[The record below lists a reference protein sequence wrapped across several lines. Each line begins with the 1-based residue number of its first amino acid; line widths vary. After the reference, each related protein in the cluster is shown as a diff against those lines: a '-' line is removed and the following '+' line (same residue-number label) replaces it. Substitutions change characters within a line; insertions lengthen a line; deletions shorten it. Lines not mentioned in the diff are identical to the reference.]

1 MKKYLLRKGSL
12 LLLLLLGLTAC
23 GGGETYASLAEVR
36 EDIAFYDAEILKEVA
51 FDDYIVFFV
60 AEEQEQSEDLDMDA
74 SDFFGF
80 RLFQMK
86 KNGEFLQK
94 EHSVLVPEGSVF
106 SHEWKELFG
115 DTYRIQY
122 SVHEADTEP
131 FGAING
137 KWIYAETGDHGK
149 WHFSYEIL
157 KQDDAG
163 AMVPVGYQYEK
174 TLMYR

>member
-1 MKKYLLRKGSL
+1 MKKLGLLFC
-12 LLLLLLGLTAC
+12 LLLGLTAC
-23 GGGETYASLAEVR
+23 GGGETYTSLAEIR
-36 EDIAFYDAEILKEVA
+36 ADIAFYDAEILKEVV

-60 AEEQEQSEDLDMDA
+60 AEEQEQSEDMDMDT

-94 EHSVLVPEGSVF
+94 EHSVLVPESSVI

-115 DTYRIQY
+115 DAYQIQY

-137 KWIYAETGDHGK
+137 KWTYVETEDYGK

-163 AMVPVGYQYEK
+163 AMVPVEVQ
-174 TLMYR
+174 